1 MERVEP
7 ALVPRA
13 GVGGVDGGVAE
24 LLGLRGGAAAGG
36 GAGGERGGE
45 GGEVQAELAL
55 DEDEGGGGA
64 PLGGREG
71 GVG

>member
-1 MERVEP
+1 MCG
-7 ALVPRA
+7 L
-13 GVGGVDGGVAE
+13 GG
-24 LLGLRGGAAAGG
+24 
-36 GAGGERGGE
+36 RGGE

-71 GVG
+71 GVGQAGERGARAFL